1 MEWIKWLAVFVTI
14 VLNMCLF
21 FVLQWFQNLNP
32 YFHYQIAFF
41 VVAVLALVILR
52 HFDNFIYAG
61 FAISIVSGTLLYWI
75 AESTKLMNGKVEYF
89 GPFGFG
95 VFTAINHPMLFIA
108 EFLLVFNF
116 VFLIYSL
123 FHDKFVQS
131 INVKNS
137 TK

>member
-1 MEWIKWLAVFVTI
+1 MEWIKWLAVLVSI
-14 VLNMCLF
+14 VLNVCVF

-41 VVAVLALVILR
+41 IVAVLSLVILR

-61 FAISIVSGTLLYWI
+61 LTISVASGAFLYWV
-75 AESTKLMNGKVEYF
+75 AESTKNMTGKVEYF

-95 VFTAINHPMLFIA
+95 VFTAINQPLIFIA

-116 VFLIYSL
+116 VFLFYSL
-123 FHDKFVQS
+123 FHDKLIELRDS
-131 INVKNS
+131 K
-137 TK
+137 KR